1 MKLFRVPSYRGHT
14 FNNDAMIVDIG
25 RLLYVNEIEG
35 KDSFLVIPL
44 NDKINSI
51 FIAENG
57 NVVIERASERNIVFI
72 ISESDNDNVHE
83 SAMLFLEQL
92 VKVAN
97 D

>member
-1 MKLFRVPSYRGHT
+1 
-14 FNNDAMIVDIG
+14 MIVDIG

-72 ISESDNDNVHE
+72 ISESDNDNVYE